1 LTNKPEAV
9 KPKEK
14 NFSLKGYIIHKGRSK
29 NKESNKMYSIKIFI
43 VLFFFGL
50 SVSCSPIYDV
60 KYDYDQQFNFS
71 DLKTFDWMQAPET
84 AGINT
89 LVIQRVKN
97 AVNAE
102 LKAKGLMMA
111 SNNPDFLI
119 AEYHGKKD
127 QLHIQD
133 WGHGR
138 GSRYGYQPSGVSAYQ
153 FEEGSLILDFVDPQ
167 SMKLIWRGSAK
178 AQVQHVGTSEE
189 SENLINAAVKEILK
203 KYPPSSSK

>member
-1 LTNKPEAV
+1 MKA
-9 KPKEK
+9 
-14 NFSLKGYIIHKGRSK
+14 
-29 NKESNKMYSIKIFI
+29 IKLLFVLLFI
-43 VLFFFGL
+43 
-50 SVSCSPIYDV
+50 SSAVSCTPIYDV
-60 KYDYDQQFNFS
+60 KYDYDQQADFS
-71 DLKTFDWMQAPET
+71 SLKTFDWMQASEK
-84 AGINT
+84 AGTHI
-89 LVIQRVKN
+89 LVVQRVKN

-102 LKAKGLMMA
+102 LKAKGLMMT

-153 FEEGSLILDFVDPQ
+153 FEEGSLILDFVDTK
-167 SMKLIWRGSAK
+167 SKKLIWRGSAK
-178 AQVQHVGTSEE
+178 AQVHHIGTPEE
-189 SENLINAAVKEILK
+189 SEKLINAAVKEILK

>member
-1 LTNKPEAV
+1 MNA
-9 KPKEK
+9 
-14 NFSLKGYIIHKGRSK
+14 
-29 NKESNKMYSIKIFI
+29 IKILF
-43 VLFFFGL
+43 VLFFIGFTA
-50 SVSCSPIYDV
+50 SCTPIYDV
-60 KYDYDQQFNFS
+60 KYDYNKQFNFS
-71 DLKTFDWMQAPET
+71 NLKTFDWMQASEK
-84 AGINT
+84 AGTSI
-89 LVIQRVKN
+89 LVAQRVKN

-102 LKAKGLMMA
+102 LKAKGLMMT

-153 FEEGSLILDFVDPQ
+153 FEEGSLILDFVDAQ

-178 AQVQHVGTSEE
+178 AQVHHVGTPEE
-189 SENLINAAVKEILK
+189 SEKLINAAVKEILK